1 MEQISLGANQKFN
14 IQPTDLGGYQ
24 FSIEELNSM
33 SLKQLDGVYC
43 AKIFTTSNTTILNQ
57 KERLKEIVV
66 FQNEHPVIF
75 HNPSIMRGWN
85 AITTESFERY
95 QKFYEYDLQIL
106 QYEKPFLNMGGMRD
120 DKQPYHLNS
129 YGYPMPEKLNSVVS
143 DFNEKQQQ
151 LFHLVLDKIHE
162 KICFAGT
169 KIELIT
175 SRSINKLEK
184 IAENISG
191 MNDVAVIDEM
201 GLMLKKEDQRI
212 GYMSEYWT
220 SGLHIMDEMKK
231 NNFFHPTH
239 LSPVITS

>member
-14 IQPTDLGGYQ
+14 IQPIDMGGYQ
-24 FSIEELNSM
+24 FSIDELNNMSM
-33 SLKQLDGVYC
+33 NQLDAVYC
-43 AKIFTTSNTTILNQ
+43 AKIFTSIETTKFNWKQRVSEILS
-57 KERLKEIVV
+57 
-66 FQNEHPVIF
+66 FQNEHPVIIP
-75 HNPSIMRGWN
+75 NPNIVRGWN
-85 AITTESFERY
+85 CISLNSFEQY
-95 QKFYEYDLQIL
+95 KKFYKYELQIL
-106 QYEKPFLNMGGMRD
+106 EYEKPLLNMGGMRD
-120 DKQPYHLNS
+120 DKQPYRLNS
-129 YGYPMPEKLNSVVS
+129 YGYPISEKLNSVVS

-184 IAENISG
+184 IATNISG

-201 GLMLKKEDQRI
+201 GLMFKKEDQRI
-212 GYMSEYWT
+212 GYMSEYCH

-231 NNFFHPTH
+231 NNFFHPFH